1 MITVVTSA
9 RGSEVP
15 RSELDLHYRHAGRG
29 FQLWTTMLVA
39 GRAVDAL
46 VDTGSTGLVLLSS
59 AIDQPQLL
67 PKGPSMWTSYG
78 DGERFGGHS
87 SRVPIQFS
95 KDASLTVPVLLAT
108 SVSCLPSLR
117 HCPAERV
124 DFAHYRIGGKGDRIG
139 GEGGFGAILG
149 IGMPTPWTA
158 PNPFA
163 AAGIE
168 RWIVDWPNSKI
179 ILNPDDRDLDGF
191 VFHNLIVDRWAATI
205 PGCLA
210 IGPKRICGPT
220 LLDTGATD
228 IVLFTNGTS
237 NYEKM
242 LAAKSHFLTLG
253 DRGDAQAI
261 QFTAPADLFQL
272 ESAPR
277 AAMVAG
283 APVVKDLAIF
293 YDSLSEVIG
302 VKPAK
307 PMKPDIEPELQVNA
321 AGFNQPAAQIKGP
334 GAPAGRLAVRAS
346 DFSDGAPLGIDRAQ
360 VAANAI
366 PQLGTLSAPFARPAA
381 AEQ

>member
-15 RSELDLHYRHAGRG
+15 RSEVDLHYRQAGRG
-29 FQLWTTMLVA
+29 LQLWTTILVA

-59 AIDQPQLL
+59 AIDQPQSL

-78 DGERFGGHS
+78 DGERLGGHS

-108 SVSCLPSLR
+108 SVSCIPSPR
-117 HCPAERV
+117 HCPAEGV

-139 GEGGFGAILG
+139 GKEGFGAILG

-179 ILNPDDRDLDGF
+179 VLNPDDRELDGF

-220 LLDTGATD
+220 LLDTGASN

-237 NYEKM
+237 NYEEM
-242 LAAKSHFLTLG
+242 LAARSHFLTLG
-253 DRGDAQAI
+253 GGDAQAI
-261 QFTAPADLFQL
+261 QFTAPSYLFQL

-283 APVVKDLAIF
+283 APVVKHLAIF

-307 PMKPDIEPELQVNA
+307 PMKPMKPAPIEPELQVNA
-321 AGFNQPAAQIKGP
+321 AN
-334 GAPAGRLAVRAS
+334 V
-346 DFSDGAPLGIDRAQ
+346 
-360 VAANAI
+360 I
-366 PQLGTLSAPFARPAA
+366 PQLGTIPAPFARPAA